1 MEITVETRPTKWT
14 PMKALGRAQKEIDAL
29 GLPNLT
35 VDLAERPDLEFS
47 KLTNYDNKQLEDF
60 LTLYGGYKGYLET
73 KISDIEATVGALD
86 AAFTEGFNTALF
98 KVAQEYEEEGKKKP
112 TREEL
117 RGEILSKFESLRELK
132 RDLIEQQALLKKTSG
147 LLNTYTT
154 AYNTVSRIVALRT
167 YGNQS

>member
-1 MEITVETRPTKWT
+1 
-14 PMKALGRAQKEIDAL
+14 MKALGRAQKEMDAL

-35 VDLAERPDLEFS
+35 VDLAERLDLEFS

-98 KVAQEYEEEGKKKP
+98 KVAKEYEEEGRKKP

-117 RGEILSKFESLRELK
+117 RGEILYKFESLRELK

-167 YGNQS
+167 YGTQS